1 MTKTLTEIVTELREL
16 FPTMSDEKIAELAL
30 GQNKKSNFSG
40 VTVSE
45 LLIPIREIYWEKEL
59 KRLRAK
65 KKSDGSMNLKDTST
79 YRVYDNHW
87 KRLESKFGDKDIA
100 SLKANDVV
108 KVALLAEEDSIK
120 HWNSINIT
128 RQQKGLPLKEF
139 TGANAYNACVDAI
152 SVVFKYAIDEELITL
167 NRTHSVKRKEI
178 DPPKRH
184 GLTNAQ
190 IVELLDTAASGGN
203 DPVLDHLIMWTQVET
218 GARMSGILK
227 LQLGDVDTKRQTIT
241 LVEKRSKKRV
251 QPVTRELMENL
262 MRLAG
267 SRGAR
272 VRTDSVFRYL
282 PNKDGISSPLTSKRF
297 ETLWKRLG
305 QTLPWVASQGISSHY
320 LRHTV
325 LTWVDRVAGHS
336 VARAYAGHSAGDTTD
351 FYTSVGFSEIV
362 DAHGLITGTIH
373 PTQIQE

>member
-1 MTKTLTEIVTELREL
+1 MTKSLREIVTELREL
-16 FPTMSDEKIAELAL
+16 FPALPDEKIAELAL
-30 GQNKKSNFSG
+30 GQTKKGNHSG

-45 LLIPIREIYWEKEL
+45 LLKPIRKIYWEKEL

-87 KRLESKFGDKDIA
+87 KRLESIFGERDIA
-100 SLKANDVV
+100 ELKANDVI
-108 KVALLAEEDSIK
+108 KVALLAEEDSIN
-120 HWNSINIT
+120 HWNNINT
-128 RQQKGLPLKEF
+128 SRQQKGLPLKEF

-167 NRTHSVKRKEI
+167 NRTHSISRKEI

-184 GLTNAQ
+184 GLSSTQ

-203 DPVLDHLIMWTQVET
+203 DPMLDHLIMWTQVET

-227 LQLGDVDTKRQTIT
+227 LQLGDIDTKRQTIM
-241 LVEKRSKKRV
+241 LVEKRSKKRI

-262 MRLAG
+262 MRLA
-267 SRGAR
+267 STRGAKE
-272 VRTDSVFRYL
+272 RTDSVFRYL
-282 PNKDGISSPLTSKRF
+282 PNKDGISNPLTSKRF

-351 FYTSVGFSEIV
+351 FYTSAGFSEIV
-362 DAHGLITGTIH
+362 SAHSLITGTIH
-373 PTQIQE
+373 PTQVQE

>member
-1 MTKTLTEIVTELREL
+1 MTKSLTEIVTELREL

-227 LQLGDVDTKRQTIT
+227 LQLGDIDTKRQTIT

-362 DAHGLITGTIH
+362 NAHGLITGTTH
-373 PTQIQE
+373 PTQIRE

>member
-227 LQLGDVDTKRQTIT
+227 LQLGDIDTKRQTIT

-362 DAHGLITGTIH
+362 NAHGLITGTIH